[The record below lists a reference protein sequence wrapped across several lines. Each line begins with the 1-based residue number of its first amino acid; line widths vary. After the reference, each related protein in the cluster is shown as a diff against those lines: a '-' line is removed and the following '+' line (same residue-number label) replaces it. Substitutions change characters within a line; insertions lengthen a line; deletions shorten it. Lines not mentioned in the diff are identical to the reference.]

1 MSGAS
6 ERPSGASERPS
17 GDSRWRQYCASF
29 LLVLAVWQVMSYFF
43 PPFLV
48 PSVPKVAGQV
58 WQIIAERDT
67 ALHAGATFA
76 RIIAGLS
83 LSFLIGFL
91 LGLWMALYRPAA
103 DLLLPIIHVIQGVP
117 SLSWVIIAVI
127 WFKDMESR
135 ALFVLLASGLP
146 NFSIQIHDA
155 VRDISR
161 DLWEMVQA
169 LRPSRRQMLRHMIL
183 PAIVPEVFTA
193 WKINLGIATRVVIIA
208 ELVGSTFGIGY
219 QLRLSQDLFNMAA
232 VVAWTLAL
240 VLFAVVGEQVLALLE
255 KRLLRWRPSFGR

>member
-1 MSGAS
+1 VSGA
-6 ERPSGASERPS
+6 A
-17 GDSRWRQYCASF
+17 RWRQYCASF
-29 LLVLAVWQVMSYFF
+29 LLVLLVWQVMSYFF

-48 PSVPKVAGQV
+48 PSVPRVAGQV
-58 WQIIAERDT
+58 WEIVTERGT
-67 ALHAGATFA
+67 LVHAGATFA
-76 RIIAGLS
+76 RIIAGLV
-83 LSFLIGFL
+83 LSFAIGFL
-91 LGLWMALYRPAA
+91 LGLLMALYRPAA
-103 DLLLPIIHVIQGVP
+103 ELLLPIIHVIQGVP

-161 DLWEMVQA
+161 ELWEMVQA
-169 LRPSRRQMLRHMIL
+169 LRPTRGQMLRHMIL

-193 WKINLGIATRVVIIA
+193 WKVNLGIATRVVIIA

-240 VLFAVVGEQVLALLE
+240 VLFAVIGEQALALLE
-255 KRLLRWRPSFGR
+255 KRLLRWRPSLGR

>member
-1 MSGAS
+1 MSRA
-6 ERPSGASERPS
+6 
-17 GDSRWRQYCASF
+17 SRWRQYCASF
-29 LLVLAVWQVMSYFF
+29 LLVILVWQGMSYFF
-43 PPFLV
+43 PPYLIPGV
-48 PSVPKVAGQV
+48 PRVAAQV
-58 WQIIAERDT
+58 WEIVTERGT
-67 ALHAGATFA
+67 LLNAGATFA
-76 RIIAGLS
+76 RIITGLA
-83 LSFLIGFL
+83 LSFLFGFL

-127 WFKDMESR
+127 WFRDMEAR

-146 NFSIQIHDA
+146 NFSLQIHDA

-161 DLWEMVQA
+161 ELWEMVQA
-169 LRPSRRQMLRHMIL
+169 LRPTRSQMLRHMIL

-193 WKINLGIATRVVIIA
+193 WKVNLGIGTRVVVIA

-240 VLFAVVGEQVLALLE
+240 VLFAVAGEQALALLE
-255 KRLLRWRPSFGR
+255 RRLLRWRPSLGR

>member
-1 MSGAS
+1 MGDAARWRRYGAS
-6 ERPSGASERPS
+6 
-17 GDSRWRQYCASF
+17 F
-29 LLVLAVWQVMSYFF
+29 VLVLLVWQVMSWFF

-48 PSVPKVAGQV
+48 PSVPRVAAQA
-58 WQIIAERDT
+58 WRILSERDT
-67 ALHAGATFA
+67 LLHAGATFA
-76 RIIAGLS
+76 RILAGLS
-83 LSFLIGFL
+83 LSFVFGFG
-91 LGLWMALYRPAA
+91 LGLLMALYRPAA
-103 DLLLPIIHVIQGVP
+103 DLLLPIVHVIQGVP

-127 WFKDMESR
+127 WFKDVESR

-155 VRDISR
+155 IRDISR
-161 DLWEMVQA
+161 ELWEMVQA
-169 LRPSRRQMLRHMIL
+169 LRPGRRQMLRHMIL

-193 WKINLGIATRVVIIA
+193 WKVNLGIATRVVIIA

-240 VLFAVVGEQVLALLE
+240 VAFSVTGEQALALLE
-255 KRLLRWRPSFGR
+255 KRLLRWRPALGR

>member
-1 MSGAS
+1 VSRA
-6 ERPSGASERPS
+6 A
-17 GDSRWRQYCASF
+17 RWRQYGASF
-29 LLVLAVWQVMSYFF
+29 LLVLVVWQVMSYFF

-48 PSVPKVAGQV
+48 PSVPRVAAQV
-58 WQIIAERDT
+58 WQILTEPAT
-67 ALHAGATFA
+67 LLNAGATFT
-76 RIIAGLS
+76 RIIVGLT
-83 LSFLIGFL
+83 LSFLFGCM
-91 LGLWMALYRPAA
+91 LGLVMALYRPAA

-127 WFKDMESR
+127 WFKDVEAR

-146 NFSIQIHDA
+146 NFSIQVHDA

-161 DLWEMVQA
+161 ELWEMVQA
-169 LRPSRRQMLRHMIL
+169 LRPTRAQMLRHMIL

-193 WKINLGIATRVVIIA
+193 WKVNLGIATRVVIIA
-208 ELVGSTFGIGY
+208 ELVGSTFGVGY

-255 KRLLRWRPSFGR
+255 RRMLRWRPSLGR

>member
-1 MSGAS
+1 MSSA
-6 ERPSGASERPS
+6 A
-17 GDSRWRQYCASF
+17 RWRQYVASF
-29 LLVLAVWQVMSYFF
+29 LLVLVAWQVTSYFF
-43 PPFLV
+43 PPYLI
-48 PSVPKVAGQV
+48 PSVPRVAGQV
-58 WQIIAERDT
+58 WQILTERGT
-67 ALHAGATFA
+67 LLSAGATFA
-76 RIIAGLS
+76 RILVGLS
-83 LSFLIGFL
+83 LSFVLGFL
-91 LGLWMALYRPAA
+91 LGLVMALYRPAA
-103 DLLLPIIHVIQGVP
+103 DLLLPIIHVVQGVP

-161 DLWEMVQA
+161 ELWEMVQA
-169 LRPSRRQMLRHMIL
+169 LRPTRGQMLRHMIL

-208 ELVGSTFGIGY
+208 ELVGSTLGIGY

-240 VLFAVVGEQVLALLE
+240 VLFAVVGEQTLAVLE
-255 KRLLRWRPSFGR
+255 RRLLRWRPALGR

>member
-1 MSGAS
+1 MSSA
-6 ERPSGASERPS
+6 
-17 GDSRWRQYCASF
+17 SRWRQYCASF
-29 LLVLAVWQVMSYFF
+29 LLVVVVWQIMSYFF

-48 PSVPKVAGQV
+48 PSVPRVAGQV
-58 WQIIAERDT
+58 WEIITERGM
-67 ALHAGATFA
+67 LLSAGATFT
-76 RIIAGLS
+76 RIIVGLS
-83 LSFLIGFL
+83 LSFLVGFL
-91 LGLWMALYRPAA
+91 LGLSMALYRPAA

-161 DLWEMVQA
+161 ELWEMVQA
-169 LRPSRRQMLRHMIL
+169 LRPTRSQMLRHMIL
-183 PAIVPEVFTA
+183 PAIVPEIFTA
-193 WKINLGIATRVVIIA
+193 WKVNL
-208 ELVGSTFGIGY
+208 GIGY

-240 VLFAVVGEQVLALLE
+240 VLFAVVGEQMLAVLE
-255 KRLLRWRPSFGR
+255 RRLLRWRPSFGR

>member
-1 MSGAS
+1 VPGA
-6 ERPSGASERPS
+6 
-17 GDSRWRQYCASF
+17 SRWRQYCASL
-29 LLVLAVWQVMSYFF
+29 LLVLVAWQVMSYFF

-48 PSVPKVAGQV
+48 PSVPRVATQA
-58 WQIIAERDT
+58 WRILTERDT
-67 ALHAGATFA
+67 LLHAGATFA
-76 RIIAGLS
+76 RILAGLS
-83 LSFLIGFL
+83 LSFVLGFL
-91 LGLWMALYRPAA
+91 LGLVMALYRPAA
-103 DLLLPIIHVIQGVP
+103 DLLLPIVHVIQGVP

-127 WFKDMESR
+127 WFRDMESR

-161 DLWEMVQA
+161 ELWEMVQA
-169 LRPSRRQMLRHMIL
+169 LRPTRRQMLRHMIL

-193 WKINLGIATRVVIIA
+193 WKVNLGISTRVVIIA

-240 VLFAVVGEQVLALLE
+240 VLFALVGEQALALLE
-255 KRLLRWRPSFGR
+255 KRLLRWRPALGR

>member
-1 MSGAS
+1 MSIA
-6 ERPSGASERPS
+6 
-17 GDSRWRQYCASF
+17 SRWRQYGASF
-29 LLVLAVWQVMSYFF
+29 LLVVVVWQIMSYFF

-48 PSVPKVAGQV
+48 PSVPRVAAQV
-58 WQIIAERDT
+58 WEIMTERGT
-67 ALHAGATFA
+67 LLNAGATFA
-76 RIIAGLS
+76 RILTGLA
-83 LSFLIGFL
+83 LSFVFGCL
-91 LGLWMALYRPAA
+91 LGLGMALYRPAA

-127 WFKDMESR
+127 WFKDVEAR

-161 DLWEMVQA
+161 ELWEMVQA
-169 LRPSRRQMLRHMIL
+169 LRPTRSQMLRHMIL

-193 WKINLGIATRVVIIA
+193 WKVNLGIATRVVIIA

-240 VLFAVVGEQVLALLE
+240 VLFAVVGEQALALLE
-255 KRLLRWRPSFGR
+255 RRMLRWRPSFGR

>member
-1 MSGAS
+1 VSGA
-6 ERPSGASERPS
+6 
-17 GDSRWRQYCASF
+17 SRWRQYCVSF
-29 LLVLAVWQVMSYFF
+29 LLVLLVWQVMSYFF
-43 PPFLV
+43 PPFLI

-58 WQIIAERDT
+58 WQIITERDT
-67 ALHAGATFA
+67 LLHAGATFA

-91 LGLWMALYRPAA
+91 LGLWMALHRPAA

-161 DLWEMVQA
+161 ELWEMVQA

-193 WKINLGIATRVVIIA
+193 WKVNLGIATRVVIIA

-240 VLFAVVGEQVLALLE
+240 VLFAVVGEQALALLE
-255 KRLLRWRPSFGR
+255 TRMLRWRPSLGR

>member
-1 MSGAS
+1 MSRA
-6 ERPSGASERPS
+6 
-17 GDSRWRQYCASF
+17 SRWRQYCASF
-29 LLVLAVWQVMSYFF
+29 LFVLAVWQLMSYFF

-48 PSVPKVAGQV
+48 PSVPRVAGQV
-58 WQIIAERDT
+58 WVILTERGSLL
-67 ALHAGATFA
+67 AAGATFG
-76 RIIAGLS
+76 RILVGLA
-83 LSFLIGFL
+83 LSFVIGFV
-91 LGLWMALYRPAA
+91 LGLAMALYRPAA

-161 DLWEMVQA
+161 ELWEMVQA
-169 LRPSRRQMLRHMIL
+169 LRPSRWQMLRHMIL
-183 PAIVPEVFTA
+183 PAIVPEIFTA
-193 WKINLGIATRVVIIA
+193 WKVNLGIGTRVVIIA
-208 ELVGSTFGIGY
+208 ELVGSTLGIGY

-240 VLFAVVGEQVLALLE
+240 VVFAVAGEQVLGVLE
-255 KRLLRWRPSFGR
+255 RRMLRWRPSLGR

>member
-1 MSGAS
+1 MSSA
-6 ERPSGASERPS
+6 
-17 GDSRWRQYCASF
+17 SRWRQYGVSF
-29 LLVLAVWQVMSYFF
+29 LLVLLVWQAMSYFF
-43 PPFLV
+43 PPYLV
-48 PSVPKVAGQV
+48 PSVPRVAGQV
-58 WQIIAERDT
+58 WQIITERGT
-67 ALHAGATFA
+67 SLHAGATFA
-76 RIIAGLS
+76 RIIAGLL
-83 LSFLIGFL
+83 LSFVFGFL

-103 DLLLPIIHVIQGVP
+103 DVLLPIVHVIQGVP

-146 NFSIQIHDA
+146 NFTLQIHDA

-161 DLWEMVQA
+161 ELWEMVQA
-169 LRPSRRQMLRHMIL
+169 LRPSRSQMLRHMIL

-240 VLFAVVGEQVLALLE
+240 VFFAVVGEQMLALLE
-255 KRLLRWRPSFGR
+255 RRLLRWRPLLGR

>member
-1 MSGAS
+1 MSSA
-6 ERPSGASERPS
+6 A
-17 GDSRWRQYCASF
+17 RWRQYCASF
-29 LLVLAVWQVMSYFF
+29 LIVIVIWQVMSYFF

-48 PSVPKVAGQV
+48 PSVPRVAA
-58 WQIIAERDT
+58 QIWEILTERGT
-67 ALHAGATFA
+67 LLSAGATFA
-76 RIIAGLS
+76 RIIAGLV
-83 LSFLIGFL
+83 LSFLLGCL
-91 LGLWMALYRPAA
+91 LGLGMALYRPAA

-127 WFKDMESR
+127 WFKDMEAR

-161 DLWEMVQA
+161 ELWEMVQA
-169 LRPSRRQMLRHMIL
+169 LRPTRAQMLRHMIL

-193 WKINLGIATRVVIIA
+193 WKVNLGIATRVVIIA
-208 ELVGSTFGIGY
+208 ELVGSTFGVGY

-240 VLFAVVGEQVLALLE
+240 VLFAVVGEQALALLE
-255 KRLLRWRPSFGR
+255 RRMLRWRPTFGR

>member
-1 MSGAS
+1 MS
-6 ERPSGASERPS
+6 
-17 GDSRWRQYCASF
+17 DFSRWRQYCASF
-29 LLVLAVWQVMSYFF
+29 LLVILVWQVMSYFF

-48 PSVPKVAGQV
+48 PGVPRVAAQV
-58 WQIIAERDT
+58 WEIITERGT
-67 ALHAGATFA
+67 LLNAGVTFA
-76 RIIAGLS
+76 RIIVGLL
-83 LSFLIGFL
+83 LSFLFGFL
-91 LGLWMALYRPAA
+91 LGLLMALYRPAA

-161 DLWEMVQA
+161 ELWEMVQA
-169 LRPSRRQMLRHMIL
+169 LRPTQSQMLRHMIL
-183 PAIVPEVFTA
+183 PAIVPEIFTA
-193 WKINLGIATRVVIIA
+193 WKVNLGIGTRVVVIA
-208 ELVGSTFGIGY
+208 ELVGSTLGIGY

-240 VLFAVVGEQVLALLE
+240 VLFAVVGEQALALLE
-255 KRLLRWRPSFGR
+255 RRLLRWRPSFGR

>member
-1 MSGAS
+1 MSRA
-6 ERPSGASERPS
+6 A
-17 GDSRWRQYCASF
+17 RWRQYGASF
-29 LLVLAVWQVMSYFF
+29 LLVLVVWQVSSYFF

-48 PSVPKVAGQV
+48 PGVPRVAAQV
-58 WQIIAERDT
+58 WQILTEPDS
-67 ALHAGATFA
+67 LLSAGATFA
-76 RIIAGLS
+76 RILAGLF
-83 LSFLIGFL
+83 LSFVIGAG
-91 LGLWMALYRPAA
+91 LGLVMALYRPAGE
-103 DLLLPIIHVIQGVP
+103 LLLPIIHVIQGVP

-161 DLWEMVQA
+161 ELWEMVQA
-169 LRPSRRQMLRHMIL
+169 LRPTRSQMLRHMIL

-193 WKINLGIATRVVIIA
+193 WKVNLGIATRVVIIA

-232 VVAWTLAL
+232 AVAWTLAL
-240 VLFAVVGEQVLALLE
+240 VLFAVVGEQALALLE
-255 KRLLRWRPSFGR
+255 KRLLRWRPSLGR

>member
-1 MSGAS
+1 MSSA
-6 ERPSGASERPS
+6 
-17 GDSRWRQYCASF
+17 SRWRQYGVSF
-29 LLVLAVWQVMSYFF
+29 LLVLLVWQAMSYFF
-43 PPFLV
+43 PPYLV
-48 PSVPKVAGQV
+48 PSVPRVAGQV
-58 WQIIAERDT
+58 WQIITERGT
-67 ALHAGATFA
+67 SLHAGATFA
-76 RIIAGLS
+76 RIIAGLL
-83 LSFLIGFL
+83 LSFVFGFL

-103 DLLLPIIHVIQGVP
+103 DVLLPIVHVIQGVP

-146 NFSIQIHDA
+146 NFTLQIHDA

-161 DLWEMVQA
+161 ELWEMVQA
-169 LRPSRRQMLRHMIL
+169 LRPSRSQMLRHMIL

-240 VLFAVVGEQVLALLE
+240 VFFAVVGEQMLALLE
-255 KRLLRWRPSFGR
+255 RRLLRWRPSLGR

>member
-1 MSGAS
+1 MSSA
-6 ERPSGASERPS
+6 
-17 GDSRWRQYCASF
+17 SRWRQYGASF
-29 LLVLAVWQVMSYFF
+29 LLVIVVWQVTSYFF
-43 PPFLV
+43 PPYLI
-48 PSVPKVAGQV
+48 PSVPRVTVQV
-58 WQIIAERDT
+58 WQIVTERGT
-67 ALHAGATFA
+67 LLNAGATFG
-76 RIIAGLS
+76 RIIAGLL
-83 LSFLIGFL
+83 LSFLFGFL
-91 LGLWMALYRPAA
+91 LGMWMGLYRPAA

-161 DLWEMVQA
+161 ELYEMVQA
-169 LRPSRRQMLRHMIL
+169 LRPTQAQMLRHMIL
-183 PAIVPEVFTA
+183 PAIVPEIFTA
-193 WKINLGIATRVVIIA
+193 WKVNLGIATRVVIIA
-208 ELVGSTFGIGY
+208 ELVGSTMGIGY

-240 VLFAVVGEQVLALLE
+240 VCFAVTGEQALALLE
-255 KRLLRWRPSFGR
+255 RRMLRWRPSFGR